1 MACSAVTLRRSLSC
15 RGWTEEQ
22 VRHFLERPKSLPG
35 MRLNGGMRLGEL
47 LGLQWSD
54 LSEQNLMGRRQ

>member
-1 MACSAVTLRRSLSC
+1 
-15 RGWTEEQ
+15 
-22 VRHFLERPKSLPG
+22 
-35 MRLNGGMRLGEL
+35 MRLNGGMRPGEL